1 MNILHIALIFVYFI
15 LWQHNTTQV
24 MKDEQLF
31 LPVSVVRE
39 WQDHGT
45 CGPQFKAWM
54 DKFLTNHGKL
64 IDPEEEK
71 KKEEE
76 SNKRSGD
83 GQTSGS
89 SPKKPRIEAADLIS
103 KEHYLTATEIQQPL
117 IQEVKL
123 EKSMPTVHLR
133 GGDTAFLVNM
143 SDKEWTG
150 CHPCIAMFGN
160 GTYKILKEGQEG
172 NEKSI
177 ELQFASSED
186 LVILGGSMQKLGQV
200 LKDMREKKP
209 DCRICYF
216 QVVEDQQSTGGFTL
230 KQTHRVIFQKKD
242 GEEGQIGKHNL
253 GMKLPFRSSPLLK
266 VIWHVRWTTK
276 GLSPVKPAC
285 HVLGQVNLAAGEA
298 LRLHSSG

>member
-15 LWQHNTTQV
+15 LWQHSTTQV

-83 GQTSGS
+83 GQTSGP

-200 LKDMREKKP
+200 LKDMREEARLSNLLLSGCRGPAVHRWFHIETDSQGDFPEKRWRRRP
-209 DCRICYF
+209 DRQAQPWHEIAI
-216 QVVEDQQSTGGFTL
+216 QVFASPQSYL
-230 KQTHRVIFQKKD
+230 ARPLD
-242 GEEGQIGKHNL
+242 NE
-253 GMKLPFRSSPLLK
+253 RSFSCEACLSRFGSSESS
-266 VIWHVRWTTK
+266 RW
-276 GLSPVKPAC
+276 
-285 HVLGQVNLAAGEA
+285 
-298 LRLHSSG
+298 